1 MAELFVVDWFW
12 FWFVILFYSPFFFLL
27 WWTFWVLC
35 CLRVCFS
42 ESDTIMRAVL
52 AATFSCHLIFLVLSM
67 LSLCLDDGLDLV
79 LLELLA

>member
-1 MAELFVVDWFW
+1 
-12 FWFVILFYSPFFFLL
+12 
-27 WWTFWVLC
+27 
-35 CLRVCFS
+35 
-42 ESDTIMRAVL
+42 MRAVL